1 MMKIFLSRLK
11 ALVFRYYYRFI
22 NARVWRDAPSGGD
35 VATSTLILPID
46 HRPIRARMY
55 HGQEDHPIII
65 YFHGGGWVIGDL
77 DTHDPFCRALVAA
90 TNCTLMSVDY
100 RLAPEAPF
108 PAAHDDSFQATRWIL
123 DNLNTLAPNNGKAI
137 IAGDSA
143 GGNLAACTLAS
154 MPEEPRLVGSI
165 LLYPTTEHYLHGF
178 PSFTEHA
185 RSKPLTAPIMRWFFD
200 TYLGD
205 ITPADPAAKQVFLNR
220 RTDYRNF
227 PRSLVVTAERDVLR
241 DDGRRLGI
249 RMRQA
254 GVDVTYHHYDDEA
267 HGFACSEGPT
277 LGHQHFISLAKEW
290 LKPFSTKP

>member
-1 MMKIFLSRLK
+1 
-11 ALVFRYYYRFI
+11 
-22 NARVWRDAPSGGD
+22 
-35 VATSTLILPID
+35 
-46 HRPIRARMY
+46 
-55 HGQEDHPIII
+55 
-65 YFHGGGWVIGDL
+65 
-77 DTHDPFCRALVAA
+77 
-90 TNCTLMSVDY
+90 
-100 RLAPEAPF
+100 
-108 PAAHDDSFQATRWIL
+108 
-123 DNLNTLAPNNGKAI
+123 LAPNNGKAI

-185 RSKPLTAPIMRWFFD
+185 RSKPLTASIMRWFFD

-205 ITPADPAAKQVFLNR
+205 ITPADPATKQVFLNR

-277 LGHQHFISLAKEW
+277 LGHQHFISLAQEW